1 MGLAWSGKMLLWGY
15 SYNAGHL
22 VLAKGD
28 QAAEMLMVLGCD
40 LIRCWFLH
48 PLAGLS
54 FYIVGA
60 FFCPV

>member
-1 MGLAWSGKMLLWGY
+1 MVLAGSGKMLLWGY

-22 VLAKGD
+22 LLAKR
-28 QAAEMLMVLGCD
+28 EMLIVLGCD
-40 LIRCWFLH
+40 LSGCWFLH
-48 PLAGLS
+48 SSAGLS